1 MDYAAELRESHVA
14 PHLAEAAT
22 SHWMVHELYST
33 SLSKPVSSQND
44 ARRWRERFR
53 QTLNRHRSPSFWRR
67 TFNFGATVKPV
78 APTKKVQLQTL
89 NMWDNK

>member
-33 SLSKPVSSQND
+33 SVCT
-44 ARRWRERFR
+44 
-53 QTLNRHRSPSFWRR
+53 TLIDGEGLGRGNNGKIGS
-67 TFNFGATVKPV
+67 GLGL
-78 APTKKVQLQTL
+78 APTV
-89 NMWDNK
+89 